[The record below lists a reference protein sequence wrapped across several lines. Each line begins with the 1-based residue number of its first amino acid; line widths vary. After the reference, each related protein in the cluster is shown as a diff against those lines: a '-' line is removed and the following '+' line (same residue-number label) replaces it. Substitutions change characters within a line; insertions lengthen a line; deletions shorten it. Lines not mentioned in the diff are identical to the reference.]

1 MRAGDAA
8 DYICSGIAPRKE
20 KGKEKV
26 EGNQRAADSKE
37 QVSRDTAIIVV
48 FGDTGVPSA
57 GALEGD
63 QKVKEKGNPI
73 RKALE
78 FSWKTSRSRCLH

>member
-8 DYICSGIAPRKE
+8 DYICSGITPRKE

-26 EGNQRAADSKE
+26 KGNQRAADSE
-37 QVSRDTAIIVV
+37 GQVSRDTAIIVV
-48 FGDTGVPSA
+48 FGGAGFPSA

-73 RKALE
+73 QKVLE
-78 FSWKTSRSRCLH
+78 FSWKTSRSRCLP